1 MLNQYVKR
9 YQEKPS
15 TNIHV
20 DAYTLKILI
29 TKGYQASCICIYKST
44 NLHVDA
50 STEKRDFAYK
60 LRFYK
65 KKIV

>member
-20 DAYTLKILI
+20 DV
-29 TKGYQASCICIYKST
+29 ST
-44 NLHVDA
+44 NLHVDVY
-50 STEKRDFAYK
+50 TNLQIYM
-60 LRFYK
+60 
-65 KKIV
+65 

>member
-20 DAYTLKILI
+20 DVY
-29 TKGYQASCICIYKST
+29 T
-44 NLHVDA
+44 NLQI
-50 STEKRDFAYK
+50 YM
-60 LRFYK
+60 
-65 KKIV
+65 

>member
-15 TNIHV
+15 TNI
-20 DAYTLKILI
+20 
-29 TKGYQASCICIYKST
+29 
-44 NLHVDA
+44 HVDA

>member
-44 NLHVDA
+44 NLHVDVY
-50 STEKRDFAYK
+50 TNLQIYM
-60 LRFYK
+60 
-65 KKIV
+65 

>member
-20 DAYTLKILI
+20 DV
-29 TKGYQASCICIYKST
+29 ST

>member
-20 DAYTLKILI
+20 DV
-29 TKGYQASCICIYKST
+29 ST

-65 KKIV
+65 KK

>member
-20 DAYTLKILI
+20 DV
-29 TKGYQASCICIYKST
+29 ST
-44 NLHVDA
+44 NLQI
-50 STEKRDFAYK
+50 YM
-60 LRFYK
+60 
-65 KKIV
+65 

>member
-1 MLNQYVKR
+1 MYMHLQIYK
-9 YQEKPS
+9 S
-15 TNIHV
+15 TCRRV
-20 DAYTLKILI
+20 
-29 TKGYQASCICIYKST
+29 YKST

-65 KKIV
+65 KK